1 MERKTRKSKEK
12 LRRKQKCYE
21 LYGDDDSMQWIK
33 EDEEKVK
40 KIEGQIKD
48 VIAFMDKHGIK

>member
-1 MERKTRKSKEK
+1 MQILKGSKREITLMQWNEK
-12 LRRKQKCYE
+12 LEKAKKSLEESKKCYE

-40 KIEGQIKD
+40 K
-48 VIAFMDKHGIK
+48 